1 MTVLQSRSLAVRLLH
16 TGLVIAVFAIFI
28 RLSLR
33 HVGDSYF
40 LADQTDQIQNFDSL
54 LRLHPQGFWGNL
66 YADTD
71 PPAYGLGP
79 LGALVFGLPL
89 YVGLGVDAIHVL
101 TSVLIVAGTLA
112 AFLAL
117 ARVDLRFAWT
127 WLILF
132 AASGTLW
139 WNAAMLWSNTVLL
152 ALGCGLLGAMALCLR
167 HPTRARL
174 GSLVVIAGL
183 ALHVHLN
190 ALAMFPPIAVVAA
203 RTWRSA
209 WQRPPRFVPAAALAV
224 ATALTVGPYLVAEF
238 MTGFQNTRTIL
249 SGHAPSADV
258 SGKAIGRESFVQV
271 LQLGAD
277 PTGLLSRAGAT
288 GWTTIGIG
296 ALVAGAAMGLWQWQ
310 ARRTRRDR
318 AIDGADPVFWLVTA
332 SVTAIIG
339 QAAFYLVLNRPL
351 LGQQYTTVLLPFYAI
366 PGAALLTWMLERLP
380 GRVRGMA
387 PAALGVACLSI
398 LALRG
403 PEWADK
409 YWERTDW
416 TYTNIVAGVDALCG
430 PGSSARTIEGRGFAT
445 AVPGND
451 TVLRYLMTRRL
462 VACRY
467 DPAAGQILVASMDA
481 EYAPSREE
489 PDGRYDL
496 KNVAA
501 GIALYRRTSDG
512 QK

>member
-1 MTVLQSRSLAVRLLH
+1 MVLQRHAPALRLLR
-16 TGLVIAVFAIFI
+16 TVLVIAVFAIFL

-66 YADTD
+66 YAHTD
-71 PPAYGLGP
+71 PPVYGLGP

-89 YVGLGVDAIHVL
+89 YVGLGVDAIHVI
-101 TSVLIVAGTLA
+101 TSALIVAATLA

-152 ALGCGLLGAMALCLR
+152 PLGCGLLGAMALCLR
-167 HPTRARL
+167 HPTGARL
-174 GSLVVIAGL
+174 CAFVVVAGF
-183 ALHVHLN
+183 ALHLHLN
-190 ALAMFPPIAVVAA
+190 ALAMFPPIAVIAA
-203 RTWRSA
+203 RTWRAA
-209 WQRPPRFVPAAALAV
+209 WQRPPRFVAAAALAL
-224 ATALTVGPYLVAEF
+224 AMALAFGPYLVAES
-238 MTGFQNTRTIL
+238 MTGFQNTSTIL
-249 SGHAPSADV
+249 SGHAPSAEV
-258 SGKAIGRESFVQV
+258 AGNAIGRESFVQV
-271 LQLGAD
+271 LQLAAD
-277 PTGLLSRAGAT
+277 PTGQLSRAGAT

-296 ALVAGAAMGLWQWQ
+296 ALVAGAAMGLWQLQ
-310 ARRTRRDR
+310 ARRSRRDR
-318 AIDGADPVFWLVTA
+318 ATEGTDAIVWLVAA
-332 SVTAIIG
+332 SVAGIIG

-351 LGQQYTTVLLPFYAI
+351 LGQHYTTVLLPLYAI
-366 PGAALLTWMLERLP
+366 PGAALLTWVLERLS
-380 GRVRGMA
+380 GRIRGMA
-387 PAALGVACLSI
+387 PAALGVACLAI
-398 LALRG
+398 LAWRG
-403 PEWADK
+403 PEWADR

-416 TYTNIVAGVDALCG
+416 TYANIVAGVDQLCG

-467 DPAAGQILVASMDA
+467 DPAAAHILVAAMDA
-481 EYAPSREE
+481 EHAPSREE

-496 KNVAA
+496 EKVA
-501 GIALYRRTSDG
+501 GRIALYRRANAP
-512 QK
+512 